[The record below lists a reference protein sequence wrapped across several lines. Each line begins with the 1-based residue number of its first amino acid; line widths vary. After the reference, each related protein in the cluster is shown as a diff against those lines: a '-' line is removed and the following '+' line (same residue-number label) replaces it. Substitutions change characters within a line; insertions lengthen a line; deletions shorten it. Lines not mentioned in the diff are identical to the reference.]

1 MTILNGGDKMPK
13 VIKRGFGSV
22 VALFIVMGSLVSC
35 STKKASTPLPPL
47 TAKTLSW
54 IKESNGV
61 LVDQYGRQVLLHG
74 VNAKFENLFDVT
86 FSDGR
91 TRNED
96 LASFTDAQIQQM
108 AHLGFNFIRLAV
120 NWSGLEPTEGTFNY
134 ADLQLL
140 DSVLK
145 SAQNAGIYVL
155 IDYHEDAYSKEIGED
170 GAPLWA
176 IIPTP
181 TTLLSGPL
189 SQGPTLSCP
198 CYDLNLR
205 RTSAPVLDAFNSFWE
220 DVDNLQERFMPL
232 WQLVASRYADNPA
245 VIGYE
250 DMNEP
255 VAIQTPNG
263 LKLLDDFHVKAAKYL
278 REVDNN
284 HLFWLE
290 PEVTTRN
297 FSLKY
302 PLRTSVFPDKDI
314 VYAFHLY
321 PGLAGLNFSTYSDWF
336 AALTATFN
344 SAIAEAQSYG
354 AVPVL
359 DEWGTNLHQINNPLP
374 YVTAVLELADER
386 FMGNAFWDWT
396 DFGSDAASSWGCYSW
411 DYTVNGFT
419 ASQPGL
425 DALAKPYMLAVP
437 GRFVSNVFDYATDTL
452 TVTFKANGG
461 EGAPLAYIPH
471 HTYPDGFIVL
481 LDGSQIDVSIDP
493 YTQRVLIPWQGQSGQ
508 HTVVIEPQPVQV
520 PVLNKK
526 QGV

>member
-1 MTILNGGDKMPK
+1 MHRCRTRLL
-13 VIKRGFGSV
+13 GFTALMVMV
-22 VALFIVMGSLVSC
+22 VVVLGSC
-35 STKKASTPLPPL
+35 SGTKSSSPLPPL
-47 TAKTLSW
+47 TTKTLSW
-54 IKESNGV
+54 IKEDNGV

-96 LASFTDAQIQQM
+96 LASFTDAQIQLM

-134 ADLQLL
+134 ADLDLL
-140 DSVLK
+140 DSVIQ

-181 TTLLSGPL
+181 TTLLSGPIA
-189 SQGPTLSCP
+189 QGPNLSCP
-198 CYDLNLR
+198 CYDLNAR
-205 RTSAPVLDAFNSFWE
+205 RVSAPVLDAFNSFWE

-232 WQLVASRYADNPA
+232 WQLVASRYANNDT

-263 LKLLDDFHVKAAKYL
+263 LTLLDDFHVKAAKYL
-278 REVDNN
+278 RQVDRN

-302 PLRTSVFPDKDI
+302 PLRSSPFPDKNI

-321 PGLAGLNFSTYSDWF
+321 PGLAGLDFSTYSDWF
-336 AALTATFN
+336 TALTATFN

-359 DEWGTNLHQINNPLP
+359 DEWGTNLHLGTWADQRP
-374 YVTAVLELADER
+374 YIQALMELADER

-396 DFGSDAASSWGCYSW
+396 DFGDSATDSWGCYSW

-419 ASQPGL
+419 ASEPGL
-425 DALAKPYMLAVP
+425 DTLSKPYMLAVP
-437 GRFVSNVFDYATDTL
+437 GRFVSNVFDYATNTL
-452 TVTFKANGG
+452 TVSFKANGG
-461 EGAPLAYIPH
+461 EGAPLAFIPH
-471 HTYPDGFIVL
+471 HAYPDGFILL
-481 LDGSQIDVSIDP
+481 LDGTPVDVSIDAE
-493 YTQRVLIPWQGQSGQ
+493 TQRALVPWHGQSGE
-508 HTVVIEPQPVQV
+508 HTIVIEPQPVQV
-520 PVLNKK
+520 PVLTKK
-526 QGV
+526 PGSVSWDL

>member
-1 MTILNGGDKMPK
+1 MPED
-13 VIKRGFGSV
+13 IKRVLGSFV
-22 VALFIVMGSLVSC
+22 VLFMIIGALVSC
-35 STKKASTPLPPL
+35 SSKKSSTTLPPL
-47 TAKTLSW
+47 TTKTLSW
-54 IKESNGV
+54 IKEANGV

-74 VNAKFENLFDVT
+74 VNAKFEDLFDVT

-96 LASFTDAQIQQM
+96 LARFTDAQIQQM

-120 NWSGLEPTEGTFNY
+120 NWSGLEPTEGTFSY
-134 ADLQLL
+134 ADLDLL

-181 TTLLSGPL
+181 TTLLSGPIA
-189 SQGPTLSCP
+189 QGPNLSCP

-205 RTSAPVLDAFNSFWE
+205 RTSAPVLEAFNSFWE
-220 DVDNLQERFMPL
+220 DVDSLQERFMPL
-232 WQLVASRYADNPA
+232 WQLVASRYADDPA
-245 VIGYE
+245 VIGFE

-278 REVDNN
+278 RQVDNN

-302 PLRTSVFPDKDI
+302 PLRATPFPDRNS

-321 PGLAGLNFSTYSDWF
+321 PGLAGLNFSTYGDWF
-336 AALTATFN
+336 SALTATFN
-344 SAIAEAQSYG
+344 SALAEAQSYG

-359 DEWGTNLHQINNPLP
+359 DEWGTNLHLGSFADQRP
-374 YVTAVLELADER
+374 YIAAVLELADER
-386 FMGNAFWDWT
+386 FIGNAFWDWT
-396 DFGSDAASSWGCYSW
+396 DFGDSATDSWGCYSW

-425 DALAKPYMLAVP
+425 DTLAEPYLLAVP
-437 GRFVSNVFDYATDTL
+437 GRFVSNVFDYATNTL

-481 LDGSQIDVSIDP
+481 LDGNQIDVSIDP
-493 YTQRVLIPWQGQSGQ
+493 YTQRVLIPWQGQAGQ

>member
-1 MTILNGGDKMPK
+1 MKENKVNRYRNAGLLFAFILTIIMLP
-13 VIKRGFGSV
+13 VI
-22 VALFIVMGSLVSC
+22 AC
-35 STKKASTPLPPL
+35 SPEKTSAPLQPP
-47 TAKTLSW
+47 TTKTLSW
-54 IKESNGV
+54 IKEDNGV
-61 LVDQYGRQVLLHG
+61 LVDQYGRQILLHG

-96 LASFTDAQIQQM
+96 LARFTDAQIQQM
-108 AHLGFNFIRLAV
+108 AHLGFNFIRLAI

-134 ADLQLL
+134 ANLALL

-155 IDYHEDAYSKEIGED
+155 IDYHQDAYSKEIGED

-181 TTLLSGPL
+181 TTLLSGPIAF
-189 SQGPTLSCP
+189 GPNLP
-198 CYDLNLR
+198 RPPYDLNAR
-205 RTSAPVLDAFNSFWE
+205 RVSAPVLDAFNSFWE
-220 DVDNLQERFMPL
+220 NVDNIQDRFMPV
-232 WQLVASRYADNPA
+232 WQLVALRYADNPV

-263 LKLLDDFHVKAAKYL
+263 LQLLDNFHVKAAQAL
-278 REVDNN
+278 RKVDKN

-297 FSLKY
+297 FTLKY
-302 PLRTSVFPDKDI
+302 PLRSSPFPDKNI

-336 AALTATFN
+336 TALTATFD
-344 SAIAEAQSYG
+344 SALAEAQSYG

-359 DEWGTNLHQINNPLP
+359 DEWGTNLHQKYNPIP
-374 YVTAVLELADER
+374 FVTVILELADER
-386 FMGNAFWDWT
+386 FMGNAFWGWT
-396 DFGSDAASSWGCYSW
+396 DFGDSADDSWGCYSW

-425 DALAKPYMLAVP
+425 YALAKPYMLAVP
-437 GRFVSNVFDYATDTL
+437 GRFVSNVFDYTTNTL

-471 HTYPDGFIVL
+471 HTYPDGFIVM
-481 LDGSQIDVSIDP
+481 LDGNQIDVTIDP
-493 YTQRVLIPWQGQSGQ
+493 YSQRVLIPWHGQSGQ
-508 HTVVIEPQPVQV
+508 HTIIIEPEPVQV
-520 PVLNKK
+520 PVLNKNK
-526 QGV
+526 NTL

>member
-1 MTILNGGDKMPK
+1 MQTRRTKSYGLAA
-13 VIKRGFGSV
+13 V
-22 VALFIVMGSLVSC
+22 LVMAMVFLGSC
-35 STKKASTPLPPL
+35 SGNKASAGLPPL
-47 TAKTLSW
+47 TVKTLSW
-54 IKESNGV
+54 IRGDNGV

-74 VNAKFENLFDVT
+74 VNAKFEHLFDVT

-96 LASFTDAQIQQM
+96 LASFTDAQIQLM

-120 NWSGLEPTEGTFNY
+120 NWSGLEPTEGTFNT
-134 ADLQLL
+134 ANLELL
-140 DSVLK
+140 DSVIQ
-145 SAQNAGIYVL
+145 SARNAGIYVL

-181 TTLLSGPL
+181 TTLLSGPIA
-189 SQGPTLSCP
+189 QGPNLSCP
-198 CYDLNLR
+198 CADLNAR
-205 RTSAPVLDAFNSFWE
+205 RVSAPVLEAFNSFWE
-220 DVDNLQERFMPL
+220 DTDNLQEKFFAV
-232 WQLVASRYADNPA
+232 WQLVASRYADNSA

-263 LKLLDDFHVKAAKYL
+263 LQLLDDFHVKAVHAL
-278 REVDNN
+278 RTVDTN

-302 PLRTSVFPDKDI
+302 PLRTSFFPDKDT

-321 PGLAGLNFSTYSDWF
+321 PGLAGLNFSTYGDWF
-336 AALTATFN
+336 TALTPTFN
-344 SAIAEAQSYG
+344 SALAEANSYG

-359 DEWGTNLHQINNPLP
+359 DEWGTNLHLGTWADQRP
-374 YVTAVLELADER
+374 YIQAVLELADER

-396 DFGSDAASSWGCYSW
+396 DFGDSATDSWGCYSW

-425 DALAKPYMLAVP
+425 DALSEPYLLAVP
-437 GRFVSNVFDYATDTL
+437 GRFVSNVFDYTTTTL
-452 TVTFKANGG
+452 TVTFRANGG

-471 HTYPDGFIVL
+471 HAYPNGFIVT
-481 LDGSQIDVSIDP
+481 LDGTPVDVSIDAQ
-493 YTQRVLIPWQGQSGQ
+493 TQRALIPWQGQGGE
-508 HTVVIEPQPVQV
+508 HTIVIEPQPVQV
-520 PVLNKK
+520 PVLGKK
-526 QGV
+526 PAGVSWDL